1 MAPQI
6 RTKRRKR
13 AIRPIPPERGLRD
26 VFKLLPDVSGPV
38 VQSTHALM
46 RGPSPLT
53 PAERE
58 FIYQYCSRA
67 NGCLYAATSHTSC
80 ATALGMPKH
89 AFRRPPERL
98 KPLLKF
104 ARKLTLTPA
113 SMRPNDAAR
122 LLAAGWDERVLADVI
137 YICALVGWTNR
148 VLLGFGLPIDR
159 RQLIESGL
167 KIAEHGYL
175 PTVTAVGGSA
185 QPPR

>member
-1 MAPQI
+1 MARQI
-6 RTKRRKR
+6 RSKRRTTEKR
-13 AIRPIPPERGLRD
+13 PKPTQRGIRD
-26 VFKLLPDVSGPV
+26 VFKLLPNVSGPV

-80 ATALGMPKH
+80 AEALGMPKA
-89 AFRRPPERL
+89 AFRKPPARL
-98 KPLLKF
+98 RPLLKF

-113 SMRPNDAAR
+113 SIKPSDAAR
-122 LLAAGWDERVLADVI
+122 VLAAGWDERVLADVI

-148 VLLGFGLPIDR
+148 VLLGFCLPVDR
-159 RQLIESGL
+159 RQLAEAGL
-167 KIAEHGYL
+167 KIAQHGYL
-175 PTVTAVGGSA
+175 PTVTAIEA
-185 QPPR
+185 